1 MYVHWRM
8 RVCANTVL
16 ACTMVEDLY
25 SWFKMVPLNCIHILR
40 QFFFKFFWTMHLI
53 SCNVYIGCYSKV
65 CVIMVPEVSFLFH
78 CTKMIQS
85 QLFNTSGLLL
95 MLHG

>member
-1 MYVHWRM
+1 
-8 RVCANTVL
+8 
-16 ACTMVEDLY
+16 
-25 SWFKMVPLNCIHILR
+25 
-40 QFFFKFFWTMHLI
+40 MHLI

-85 QLFNTSGLLL
+85 QLFYTSGLLL